1 VKSAEPKN
9 ESTSVKQ
16 SIQDRAS
23 GIIKIDDEIQD
34 IRDRAM
40 SVNAQRDSIAS
51 EFEEASTQLASA
63 DADQRA
69 QEQIRFEREA
79 DRVRRLEGRTQSI
92 ESLKSLDNSN
102 EELGLEMTLLRDK
115 ISSQRLALVESKA
128 VIAPMEARAL
138 ALTKDESMLQSNRE
152 ELEIELREN
161 ESKLLN
167 SEHELDR
174 LKESRQR
181 LIREM
186 EAEEFTEDML
196 NQPALIAYEGKTPH
210 EVFMSAEE
218 QVSITRS
225 KLRSLGP
232 VNIDALDEYQEIF
245 ERHEFLTA
253 QISDLER
260 AQTDVRAIIRDL
272 RTEIRTAFVET
283 FEQVDMHFREY
294 FTRFFG
300 GGRAELKLVQP
311 ERSDVNTEM
320 EENEETSDTTEET
333 EGAGVLSGDNSLVPV
348 DGEAGVEIY
357 AQPPDKRITRLAA
370 LSGGERSLT
379 SVALLFALLSVNP
392 SPIVVLD
399 EVDAALDETNIGRF
413 VQTVRDFTGDT
424 QFIVVSHSRI
434 TIEAA
439 DSIYGISMGPD
450 SMSQVLSIQLGHAD
464 AQSAA

>member
-1 VKSAEPKN
+1 
-9 ESTSVKQ
+9 
-16 SIQDRAS
+16 
-23 GIIKIDDEIQD
+23 
-34 IRDRAM
+34 
-40 SVNAQRDSIAS
+40 
-51 EFEEASTQLASA
+51 
-63 DADQRA
+63 
-69 QEQIRFEREA
+69 
-79 DRVRRLEGRTQSI
+79 
-92 ESLKSLDNSN
+92 
-102 EELGLEMTLLRDK
+102 
-115 ISSQRLALVESKA
+115 
-128 VIAPMEARAL
+128 
-138 ALTKDESMLQSNRE
+138 
-152 ELEIELREN
+152 
-161 ESKLLN
+161 
-167 SEHELDR
+167 
-174 LKESRQR
+174 
-181 LIREM
+181 M